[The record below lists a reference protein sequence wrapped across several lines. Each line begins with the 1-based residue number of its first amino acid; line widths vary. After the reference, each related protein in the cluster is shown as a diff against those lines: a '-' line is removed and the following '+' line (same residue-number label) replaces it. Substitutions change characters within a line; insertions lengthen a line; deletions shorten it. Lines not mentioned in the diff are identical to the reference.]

1 MITAKWQLPLRVKS
15 AHCTFRTCVSN
26 GRKGKS
32 SLARRGPDKAVT
44 RMRLD
49 MTNQRRQLKGLMPVC
64 RIRDQQDKAAAS
76 YAILAH
82 GGTAYLDITEH
93 EQQDLRN

>member
-1 MITAKWQLPLRVKS
+1 
-15 AHCTFRTCVSN
+15 
-26 GRKGKS
+26 
-32 SLARRGPDKAVT
+32 
-44 RMRLD
+44 